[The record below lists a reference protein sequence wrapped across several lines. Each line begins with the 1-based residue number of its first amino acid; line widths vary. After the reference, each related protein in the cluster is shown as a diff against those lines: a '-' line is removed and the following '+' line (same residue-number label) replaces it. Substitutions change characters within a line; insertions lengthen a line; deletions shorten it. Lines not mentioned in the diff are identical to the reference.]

1 MLPRDVRDF
10 SADLI
15 CVRCNSC
22 FMNLFFDGKEIE

>member
-1 MLPRDVRDF
+1 MLPGDVRDS

-15 CVRCNSC
+15 CVRCNGR